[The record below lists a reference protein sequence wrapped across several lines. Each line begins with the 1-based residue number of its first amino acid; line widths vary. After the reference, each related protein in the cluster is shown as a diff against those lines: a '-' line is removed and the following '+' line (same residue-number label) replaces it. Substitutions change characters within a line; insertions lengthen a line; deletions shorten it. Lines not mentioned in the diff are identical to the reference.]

1 MKFFRLAHAEARRR
15 VAEFAMQAPEGWVV
29 MFAPYEQLRSHEQNA
44 AYWAYLHEIADSGLQ
59 DENGDPFT
67 VDRLHRLLKR
77 KFLGKFIR
85 VLPNGDTEELEAT
98 TTRLTRKEF
107 SDYMSRCQAWLA
119 EVMA

>member
-15 VAEFAMQAPEGWVV
+15 AAEYAMTAPEGSAVT
-29 MFAPYEQLRSHEQNA
+29 FGPYEKLRSLEQLA
-44 AYWAYLHEIADSGLQ
+44 AYWAMLDEIVDAGLQ
-59 DENGDPFT
+59 DENGDPFDR
-67 VDRLHRLLKR
+67 DRLHRLLKR

-119 EVMA
+119 EVMG